1 MRKQLIFAL
10 IIASLVLAACGGAM
24 PQPTPTPEAPAPTEA
39 APAPEDTTSPA
50 GEVSLATQPW
60 QWTGFT
66 GAAGQFK
73 VEAPESYQVTF
84 NEDGTVSVV
93 ADCNNAAGTYTD
105 EDGALTVVLGP
116 MTAAACPEGSRS
128 EQFATLIASAAS
140 YFIADDVLFISLMA
154 DGGIYV
160 WESRPG
166 DPAFEGQAAPD
177 R

>member
-10 IIASLVLAACGGAM
+10 IIVSLVLAACGGAL
-24 PQPTPTPEAPAPTEA
+24 PQPTPTASAPIET
-39 APAPEDTTSPA
+39 APAPENTTSPA

-93 ADCNNAAGTYTD
+93 ADCNNAAGTYT
-105 EDGALTVVLGP
+105 
-116 MTAAACPEGSRS
+116 
-128 EQFATLIASAAS
+128 
-140 YFIADDVLFISLMA
+140 
-154 DGGIYV
+154 
-160 WESRPG
+160 
-166 DPAFEGQAAPD
+166 
-177 R
+177 